1 MSSVLD
7 MLSFKRNNLK
17 YLTLRR
23 KVRVSCQLESILT
36 FFHTNRIVAS
46 YDCGS
51 TFPSP
56 LELSHMT
63 KFPQL

>member
-7 MLSFKRNNLK
+7 MLSFRRNNLK

-23 KVRVSCQLESILT
+23 KVRVNRQLESILT

-46 YDCGS
+46 YDCNS

>member
-1 MSSVLD
+1 MSSDRD
-7 MLSFKRNNLK
+7 MLSLRINNLK
-17 YLTLRR
+17 HLTLRK

-46 YDCGS
+46 YDCSS

-56 LELSHMT
+56 FELSHMT